1 MKTGRTAPELL
12 LSRKT
17 PDLRK
22 ILDLCKTLNICK
34 ILPLL
39 DDRNGIHKVSR
50 TRKDK
55 AGRPALDVEEV
66 TVLLSISVKA

>member
-1 MKTGRTAPELL
+1 MKTGRTAPELP

-17 PDLRK
+17 PDLCK
-22 ILDLCKTLNICK
+22 ILDLRKTLNIRK

-39 DDRNGIHKVSR
+39 DDCNGIYRVSR
-50 TRKDK
+50 IREGK

-66 TVLLSISVKA
+66 TILPSTNAKG